1 MAARL
6 HLERAQAASQALAAN
21 NLIQSSSVVAHWRAA
36 DRIVLT
42 DKRADGRLSE
52 ALGGIGLIDNSGVRS
67 FPVGN
72 VETGELMVGHVVP
85 IRLSARDIFARG
97 AAMFVL
103 KSKGD
108 PPALPGWQYQF
119 DVSGGPPDRF
129 PT

>member
-67 FPVGN
+67 FPVSN

-103 KSKGD
+103 MPVAAPNA
-108 PPALPGWQYQF
+108 PPPHRRQAKAFG
-119 DVSGGPPDRF
+119 
-129 PT
+129 